1 MPGVVLHL
9 AFYYINKLFKMRT
22 YKLRGENVIVSIKKY
37 GNNRPCIIITD
48 EDGLP
53 YMIATINAPERPLED
68 NEVIIKDYA
77 ENEGVYK
84 WLLERN
90 IISSMIGRH
99 QVGFELAPICVLHS
113 VEEWGNENAPMS
125 EIDDYLD

>member
-1 MPGVVLHL
+1 MKS
-9 AFYYINKLFKMRT
+9 YT
-22 YKLRGENVIVSIKKY
+22 LRGERVIVSIKKY
-37 GNNRPCIIITD
+37 GNNRPCIVITD

-68 NEVIIKDYA
+68 DEVIIKDYS

-90 IISSMIGRH
+90 IISPEIGTH
-99 QVGFELAPICVLHS
+99 QVAFNRVPICVLHP
-113 VEEWGNENAPMS
+113 VEEWMDENASLS

>member
-1 MPGVVLHL
+1 MKS
-9 AFYYINKLFKMRT
+9 YT
-22 YKLRGENVIVSIKKY
+22 LRGERVIVSIKKY
-37 GNNRPCIIITD
+37 GNNRPCIVITD

-68 NEVIIKDYA
+68 DEVIIKDYS

-90 IISSMIGRH
+90 IISPEIGTH
-99 QVGFELAPICVLHS
+99 QVAFNRVPICVLHP
-113 VEEWGNENAPMS
+113 VEEWGNERASLS